1 MGSVDDGIV
10 DDLEVGGFAL
20 VVGAG
25 EAGVGTVDEDIVADE
40 GVALDLHDVVVAVV
54 AEIAFDGV
62 NGFAVGAVDGDAGV
76 VRVVDVIFGDE
87 IAP

>member
-1 MGSVDDGIV
+1 MGAVDDGVV

-20 VVGAG
+20 MVGAG

-40 GVALDLHDVVVAVV
+40 GVALDLHDVVGAVV

-62 NGFAVGAVDGDAGV
+62 DGFSVSAVDGDAGV
-76 VRVVDVIFGDE
+76 VGVVDVIFGDE
-87 IAP
+87 VAP